1 MPCSCNYC
9 LSFLMLIR
17 NLILGSSGVG
27 DCHEKSCHMN
37 VSRSPT
43 ILSWTFVMRLVK
55 DVMIPTWRGK
65 NSKIFMLEWY
75 WSPHKSQKK
84 KKSHRSL
91 FETLYICTIYLCLTY
106 VTFEL
111 LVHLALHTTSERF
124 QVLSVTFLIS
134 LQCIRIRQL
143 DAEIL
148 VINLQSLFS
157 FGALHVSDFVS
168 PSSGATLYKLYI
180 AIGINRYVWPLCGY
194 SHGTGI
200 SRLV

>member
-1 MPCSCNYC
+1 MPVRACPDHSYKGFCNKHYSEMPSSCNYC

-43 ILSWTFVMRLVK
+43 ILSWTFVMRLVR

-84 KKSHRSL
+84 KSPQSFRN
-91 FETLYICTIYLCLTY
+91 TLYLYNLFVFNLCYIRTARTSGTAHNIREISGSFSYVPDFITMYTY
-106 VTFEL
+106 TP
-111 LVHLALHTTSERF
+111 TRCRNS
-124 QVLSVTFLIS
+124 
-134 LQCIRIRQL
+134 C
-143 DAEIL
+143 
-148 VINLQSLFS
+148 N
-157 FGALHVSDFVS
+157 
-168 PSSGATLYKLYI
+168 
-180 AIGINRYVWPLCGY
+180 
-194 SHGTGI
+194 
-200 SRLV
+200 